1 MSGQDLRVLAAA
13 FEQCQ
18 GTVGA
23 RAASIAEL
31 GGELGRLQSV
41 LGSEDVGG
49 DQCGEL
55 AAQVS
60 TLSKGLD
67 ALGGSGGVG
76 GVADA
81 IKQILERFQQV
92 DTAQA
97 ANPRLT
103 VRKLAGGQ

>member
-1 MSGQDLRVLAAA
+1 MSGQDLQVLAAA

-18 GTVGA
+18 GTVSA
-23 RAASIAEL
+23 RAASIVEL
-31 GGELGRLQSV
+31 GGELRRLQSV

-49 DQCGEL
+49 DQCSQL

-60 TLSKGLD
+60 TLSRGVE

-76 GVADA
+76 GVAA
-81 IKQILERFQQV
+81 EIKQILERFQQV

-97 ANPRLT
+97 ARPHLV
-103 VRKLAGGQ
+103 VRKHQ

>member
-1 MSGQDLRVLAAA
+1 MSGQDLTVLAFA

-18 GTVGA
+18 GAVRT
-23 RAASIAEL
+23 RAASIVEL

-41 LGSEDVGG
+41 LGSQDVGG
-49 DQCGEL
+49 DQCGHL

-60 TLSKGLD
+60 ALSAGLE

-76 GVADA
+76 GVAGA
-81 IKQILERFQQV
+81 IDQILAQFQHV

-97 ANPRLT
+97 ANPRLMRT
-103 VRKLAGGQ
+103 LS

>member
-1 MSGQDLRVLAAA
+1 MSGQDLNVLAAA

-18 GTVGA
+18 GTVST
-23 RAASIAEL
+23 RAASIVELGAEL
-31 GGELGRLQSV
+31 ARLQSV

-49 DQCGEL
+49 DQCSRL

-76 GVADA
+76 GVADG
-81 IKQILERFQQV
+81 IRQILEKFQQV

-97 ANPRLT
+97 ASPHVLA
-103 VRKLAGGQ
+103 RKLP

>member
-1 MSGQDLRVLAAA
+1 MSGQDLKVLAAA

-18 GTVGA
+18 GTVSA
-23 RAASIAEL
+23 RAASIVEL
-31 GGELGRLQSV
+31 GGELGRLQPV

-49 DQCGEL
+49 DQCGQL

-60 TLSKGLD
+60 TLSKGLE

-76 GVADA
+76 AVADGMR
-81 IKQILERFQQV
+81 QILERFQQV

-97 ANPRLT
+97 ADSHLA
-103 VRKLAGGQ
+103 VRKLP

>member
-23 RAASIAEL
+23 RAVSIAEL

-49 DQCGEL
+49 DQCGRL
-55 AAQVS
+55 GAQVS

-97 ANPRLT
+97 ANPHLT

>member
-1 MSGQDLRVLAAA
+1 MGGQDLKVLVAA

-18 GTVGA
+18 GTVST

-41 LGSEDVGG
+41 LGSEEVGG

-76 GVADA
+76 GVAA
-81 IKQILERFQQV
+81 GIKQILEKFQQV
-92 DTAQA
+92 DAAQA
-97 ANPRLT
+97 TNPHLV
-103 VRKLAGGQ
+103 VRKLFGGQ

>member
-1 MSGQDLRVLAAA
+1 MSGQDLKVLAAA

-18 GTVGA
+18 GTVSA
-23 RAASIAEL
+23 RAASIVAL

-41 LGSEDVGG
+41 LGSQDVGG
-49 DQCGEL
+49 DQCDQL

-60 TLSKGLD
+60 TLSKGLE

-76 GVADA
+76 GVAA
-81 IKQILERFQQV
+81 GIGQILEKFQQV

-97 ANPRLT
+97 ANPHLV
-103 VRKLAGGQ
+103 VRKLP